1 MKKLVRSFL
10 LLSFVGLVF
19 NSCKKD
25 DPPLPPNQ
33 VNFSA
38 TTLGF
43 ESSSNELKVT
53 VQLNR
58 AEAAAV
64 PVVIGVQ
71 AEGLT
76 AGVDFNTTPGIS
88 AIDGNIT
95 ATIPANS
102 ASTEITITKSASL
115 LLSGT
120 EKIKFTINSAGSV
133 APGANKEVVISLSAI
148 VSAGATNFVLPG
160 KTTGPTGSNYANGV
174 YVDLSNNAA
183 VPVDR
188 KSWNIAFTTDGT
200 FRVILNPAYQTTA
213 AKLNKTDITTP
224 ITTADTTGIE
234 LNHDIFNPATVAL
247 ADDWTGEL
255 TNTVVG
261 DIPASEADSKV
272 FIISFEG
279 NKTRDKWLK
288 VKVSRNGS
296 GYKVQYANITSN
308 TLTTKNITKNSD
320 YNLVFLSLETGDV
333 VSAEPRAKNW
343 DFQWSYSTYNSGL
356 GSPYWFQD
364 FILLNY
370 IGGAQAAQKLV
381 FESNGTTPASEAT
394 TIAAFNAFTA
404 SDVASL
410 TFSNKRDAIG
420 DKWRV
425 TTGSGIRRDRFYVI
439 KDPNGKIYKL
449 RFVKMGVG
457 DTGERGRPEIDFK
470 LLN

>member
-1 MKKLVRSFL
+1 MKKLVISFL

-38 TTLGF
+38 TELGF

-53 VQLNR
+53 VQLSR

-64 PVVIGVQ
+64 PVSIGVQ

-76 AGVDFNTTPGIS
+76 GGVDFNTTPGIS
-88 AIDGNIT
+88 TTDATIPV
-95 ATIPANS
+95 TIPANS
-102 ASTEITITKSASL
+102 TSAEITITKSPSL
-115 LLSGT
+115 LLSGS
-120 EKIKFTINSAGSV
+120 EKIKLTINSAGAV
-133 APGANKEVVISLSAI
+133 TPGTNKEVIISLSAI
-148 VSAGATNFVLPG
+148 VSTGSTGFVLPG
-160 KTTGPTGSNYANGV
+160 KTTASNYANGV
-174 YVDLSNNAA
+174 YVDFSNNAA
-183 VPVDR
+183 VAVDR
-188 KSWNIAFTTDGT
+188 KSWNIAFTTDAT
-200 FRVILNPAYQTTA
+200 FKVILNPAYQTTA

-224 ITTADTTGIE
+224 ITVADTAGIE
-234 LNHDIFNPATVAL
+234 LSHDILDPSTVVL
-247 ADDWTGEL
+247 VDDWTGDL
-255 TNTVVG
+255 TKTVVG
-261 DIPASEADSKV
+261 DIAANEADNKV
-272 FIISFEG
+272 FIIGFEG

-288 VKVSRNGS
+288 VKVSRNGN
-296 GYKVQYANITSN
+296 GYKVQYANIGSSTI
-308 TLTTKNITKNSD
+308 TTVNVDKNSD
-320 YNLVFLSLETGDV
+320 YNLVFLSLESGNAA
-333 VSAEPRAKNW
+333 SAEPRSKNW
-343 DFQWSYSTYNSGL
+343 DIQWGYSTYNSGL

-370 IGGAQAAQKLV
+370 IGGAQAAEKLV
-381 FESNGTTPASEAT
+381 FESNGTTPASETT
-394 TIAAFNAFTA
+394 TIAAFNAFSA

-410 TFSNKRDAIG
+410 TFSAKRDAIG

-457 DTGERGRPEIDFK
+457 DTGERGKPEIDFK